1 MTRRKD
7 PIGSDTRMGR
17 PAAFPC
23 VREGQQT
30 LMLASSDTGVS
41 ATLGE
46 DELRLSRASL
56 ALCVFVAVLMALPV
70 SVIGGQNNHKNV
82 QKDWTLL
89 MYWDTDNSL
98 ELCTEFA
105 LSTWE
110 ESLPSNAD
118 VNIVALVDLLSEDGT
133 WIWEIVDGQR
143 KLVDKWDELNTSDPD
158 VLKMFVEYGMAK
170 FPAQKTLLV
179 LQNHGY
185 SWRGII
191 EDETNGDLLMPI
203 DGVGAALESVKADM
217 GKGVDVLAFDA
228 CNMMLL
234 EVVYELKDAVPYI
247 VGSQTT
253 VSYDGLPYEMF
264 IPDLVANPGM
274 SPAELAID
282 IAYDYA
288 EYYSSKWDYS
298 HMFPCNQDFAPACAV
313 DTSKLDAL
321 GDAFGQ
327 FCTVLEPIIPD
338 HMKVIEDARG
348 YALIGQWA
356 NMAGWEWTPDVGTFV
371 EGLREIPGHPEL
383 TAAIDEFKM
392 AYDDAIIAEAH
403 SKRYKDTVTGLSLW
417 FPPSLSQYNS
427 IGYYYCQQFVYHDI
441 GLDLVAETSW
451 VDCLMT
457 YYGS

>member
-1 MTRRKD
+1 
-7 PIGSDTRMGR
+7 
-17 PAAFPC
+17 
-23 VREGQQT
+23 
-30 LMLASSDTGVS
+30 
-41 ATLGE
+41 LGE
-46 DELRLSRASL
+46 DELRFSKASL
-56 ALCVFVAVLMALPV
+56 ALCVFVAALMALPV
-70 SVIGGQNNHKNV
+70 SVIGGQNNHRDV

-98 ELCTEFA
+98 EICTEFA

-118 VNIVALVDLLSEDGT
+118 VNIVALVDLLSVDGT
-133 WIWEIVDGQR
+133 WIWEIVDGERQ
-143 KLVDKWDELNTSDPD
+143 LVDNWDELNTSDPE
-158 VLKMFVEYGMAK
+158 VLKMFVEYGMAN

-179 LQNHGY
+179 LQDHGY
-185 SWRGII
+185 SWRGIC

-203 DGVGAALESVKADM
+203 DGVRAALESVKADM

-234 EVVYELKDAVPYI
+234 EVVYELKDVVPYI

-253 VSYDGLPYEMF
+253 VSYDGLPYGLF
-264 IPDLVANPGM
+264 IPDLVANPAM
-274 SPAELAID
+274 SPAELAVD
-282 IAYDYA
+282 IVYDYT

-298 HMFPCNQDFAPACAV
+298 HMYKYNQDFAPACAI

-327 FCTVLEPIIPD
+327 FCAVFEPIIPD
-338 HMKVIEDARG
+338 HMKAIEDARG
-348 YALIGQWA
+348 YSLIGQWA
-356 NMAGWEWTPDVGTFV
+356 NMAGYEWTPDIGIFL

-383 TAAIDEFKM
+383 TAAIDGFKM
-392 AYDDAIIAEAH
+392 AYDDAIMAEAH
-403 SKRYKDTVTGLSLW
+403 SRRYKDTVTGLSFW
-417 FPPSLSQYNS
+417 FPPSLAQYNS
-427 IGYYYCQQFVYHDI
+427 MGYYYCQQFVYHDI

-457 YYGS
+457 YFGS